1 MKHQPGASLLVAVF
15 AGSNLATAADDPASV
30 LMRRALGPTPILED
44 LRQLTDTIG
53 GRPTGSAAVDRAV
66 DWGMARFREAGLENV
81 HAEPYAAPRTWLAGA
96 ESAEVLAPR
105 ADWAT
110 PGSERLRIAAM
121 PFSAPTPAAGLEAEV
136 FDVGEGDAQAFAA
149 AGAKVAGR
157 LVLFHTAPMRGLED
171 LFTEYAET
179 SGRLARAREARA
191 AGVLWM
197 STHAGRLLYRHNTT
211 LDGSLYPLPAAVV
224 EREGALRLARLAAA
238 GETVRVRLLAGG
250 RSDAGTPARNVVAEV
265 KGREKPDEV
274 VILGA
279 HLDSWDLGRGA
290 LDNGCNAALVIDVA
304 RQAAA
309 LAHEG
314 VRPRR
319 TLRFVLYTGEEAGL
333 WGSFAEVRQ
342 HRGELDRVKAQVI
355 FDIGSGRTTGFSLGG
370 RADLQ
375 PAVDAALAPASARGP
390 FTQTTDAFIG
400 TDNYDYLVEGV
411 PTLVANQDGRPYL
424 PDYHAESDTF
434 DKVDQEQLK
443 ANTAV
448 AAALTWGLAE
458 LPAAPAPRQSR
469 AEVEALVR
477 ATGLVEQMKLF
488 GLWEPFV
495 RGERGR
501 APTERGAE

>member
-1 MKHQPGASLLVAVF
+1 MKHTRGVPIVAGLLVA
-15 AGSNLATAADDPASV
+15 LAHGLAAADDPATV
-30 LMRRALGPTPILED
+30 LMRRALGPTAILED

-53 GRPTGSAAVDRAV
+53 GRPTGSAAIDRAV
-66 DWGMARFREAGLENV
+66 DWGLARFREAGLENV

-105 ADWAT
+105 AAWAT

-121 PFSAPTPAAGLEAEV
+121 PFSAPTPASGLEAEV
-136 FDVGEGDAQAFAA
+136 VDLGAGDAQAFAA
-149 AGAKVAGR
+149 AGERVAGR
-157 LVLFHTAPMRGLED
+157 LVLFHTTPMRGLED
-171 LFTEYAET
+171 LFKEYMET
-179 SGRLARAREARA
+179 PGRLVRAREARA

-197 STHAGRLLYRHNTT
+197 STHPGRLLYRHNAT

-224 EREGALRLARLAAA
+224 EREGALRLARLAAG
-238 GETVRVRLLAGG
+238 GETVRVRLVADG
-250 RSDAGTPARNVVAEV
+250 RSRADTPARNVVAELR
-265 KGREKPDEV
+265 GRERPDEV

-309 LAHEG
+309 LAREG

-342 HRGELDRVKAQVI
+342 HRAELDRVKAEVI

-390 FTQTTDAFIG
+390 FTQTADAFVG

-411 PTLVANQDGRPYL
+411 PTLVANQDGLPYL
-424 PDYHAESDTF
+424 ADYHAESDTF

-443 ANTAV
+443 ANTAI
-448 AAALTWGLAE
+448 AAVVTWGLAD
-458 LPAAPAPRQSR
+458 LAAVPAPRQSR
-469 AEVEALVR
+469 AEVEVLVQS
-477 ATGLVEQMKLF
+477 TGLVDQMKLF
-488 GLWEPFV
+488 GLWAPFV
-495 RGERGR
+495 SGARGR
-501 APTERGAE
+501 AP